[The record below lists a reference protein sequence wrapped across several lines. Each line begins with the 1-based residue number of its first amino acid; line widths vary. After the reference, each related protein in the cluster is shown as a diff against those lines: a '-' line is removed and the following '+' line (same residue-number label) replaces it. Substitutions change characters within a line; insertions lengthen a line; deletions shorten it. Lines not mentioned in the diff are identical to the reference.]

1 MAKRRGE
8 KTGPQPV
15 SGILGDVLRQCG
27 LSERMNERSPLTAWP
42 EVVGED
48 IGTYSRAVDIT
59 DGILILEAD
68 HGAWR
73 QELTLLFPMIIK
85 KFNALFGEGT
95 VTEIQWRN
103 RPGQGRKR
111 HYKK

>member
-1 MAKRRGE
+1 VSHRGDNP
-8 KTGPQPV
+8 GPQPV
-15 SGILGDVLRQCG
+15 SKILAGVLRECG
-27 LSERMNERSPLTAWP
+27 LSERLKERSPLLAWA
-42 EVVGED
+42 EVVGEEIAQHSKATD
-48 IGTYSRAVDIT
+48 ISE
-59 DGILILEAD
+59 GILIVEAD

-73 QELTLLFPMIIK
+73 QELTLLIPMIIK

-111 HYKK
+111 YSRK

>member
-1 MAKRRGE
+1 MKRRGE

-42 EVVGED
+42 EIVGKD
-48 IGTYSRAVDIT
+48 IAKHSQAVDIN
-59 DGILILEAD
+59 DGVLVLEAD

-73 QELTLLFPMIIK
+73 QELTLLIPMIIK

-111 HYKK
+111 QYKK